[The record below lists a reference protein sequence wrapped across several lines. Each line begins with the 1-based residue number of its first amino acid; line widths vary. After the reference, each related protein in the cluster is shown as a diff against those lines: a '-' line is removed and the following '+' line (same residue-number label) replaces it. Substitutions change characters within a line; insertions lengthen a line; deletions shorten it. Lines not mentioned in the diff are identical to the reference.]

1 MPRKKYKKK
10 ESFFTRLM
18 NAIIT
23 LALSGMMIYGLQCY
37 SASSLKF
44 AQVSDVHFLQEGSNT
59 TFKMTAESPKLLDD
73 AVEQINEIPNLN
85 FVMFTGDLID
95 KPFEKELNAVL
106 PHVEKLNA
114 PWYFAFGNHDRCV
127 GGFLTKEL
135 YLDILGSHNENMKG
149 KNRYY
154 SFIPR
159 KGYRVIVLDTIIT
172 EKVTSKGYIEEE
184 QLKWLD
190 TELSEAKNDT
200 VLIFMHVPI
209 MEPFP
214 SESHRLQNSG
224 EIQAVI
230 EKYKNPIAV
239 FSGHYHAAKIIQ
251 KGNVLY
257 VDSPALVSYP
267 NAFRIITVTNTRKKV
282 IFDIQMKETRVTNVQ
297 KMAKLLVF
305 ASNLYAGEAK
315 DQSAIYEIKK

>member
-1 MPRKKYKKK
+1 MAKKKHHKK
-10 ESFFTRLM
+10 ESFVTGLM
-18 NAIIT
+18 NTVIT
-23 LALSGMMIYGLQCY
+23 LVLTGVMVYGLQCY

-59 TFKMTAESPKLLDD
+59 TFKMTGESPKLLDD
-73 AVEQINEIPNLN
+73 AVAQINETPNIN

-95 KPFEKELNAVL
+95 KPFEKELTAVL
-106 PHVEKLNA
+106 PHVEKLNV

-135 YLDILGSHNENMKG
+135 YLDILGSHNENMLGKG
-149 KNRYY
+149 RYY
-154 SFIPR
+154 SFEPR
-159 KGYRVIVLDTIIT
+159 KGYKVIVLDTIISDRL
-172 EKVTSKGYIEEE
+172 TSQGFVDEG

-190 TELSEAKNDT
+190 EELNDAKKDT

-214 SESHRLQNSG
+214 SESHRLQNAG
-224 EIQAVI
+224 TLQAVI

-251 KGNVLY
+251 NGNVLY
-257 VDSPALVSYP
+257 VNSPALVSYP
-267 NAFRIITVTNTRKKV
+267 NAFRIVTVTNTRKKV
-282 IFDIQMKETRVTNVQ
+282 IFDIQMKETRETGVQ

-305 ASNLYAGEAK
+305 ASNIYAGSSK
-315 DQSAIYEIKK
+315 DQTAVYEIKK